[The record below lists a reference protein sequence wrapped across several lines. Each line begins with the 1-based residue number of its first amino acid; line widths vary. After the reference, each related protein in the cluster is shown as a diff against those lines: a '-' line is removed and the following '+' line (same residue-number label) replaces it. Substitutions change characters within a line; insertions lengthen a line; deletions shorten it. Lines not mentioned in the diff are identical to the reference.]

1 MTPTSGQPA
10 DTRSVAGA
18 GAMPGTTAAVK
29 PDVVMGATVP
39 SLDDLV
45 ARAER
50 MIGAGRRVLGIAG
63 APGSGKSTLAEAL
76 VGQLGKRARLLP
88 MDGFHLANEELVR
101 RGLADRKGAPNTFD
115 IDGYVTTLQRVRQ
128 RHVDVLAPRFDRALE
143 AAIAG
148 SIRIDTSANLVVT
161 EGNYLLIDDGAWIA
175 VAPLLDECWMIE
187 IDDSVRL
194 QRLVQRH
201 QQFGRSPD
209 AARAWVERVDEA
221 NTAVIRAAG
230 TPPDLIVHLA

>member
-10 DTRSVAGA
+10 DTRSVAA
-18 GAMPGTTAAVK
+18 AAVA
-29 PDVVMGATVP
+29 VGRAVP
-39 SLDDLV
+39 SIDDLV

-76 VGQLGKRARLLP
+76 VDRLGERARLLP

-101 RGLADRKGAPNTFD
+101 RGITDRKGAADTFD

-148 SIRIDTSANLVVT
+148 SIRIDTSADLVIT
-161 EGNYLLIDDGAWIA
+161 EGNYLLLGDGPWAQ
-175 VAPLLDECWMIE
+175 VATLLDECWTIE
-187 IDDSVRL
+187 IDDAVRL

-209 AARAWVERVDEA
+209 AARAWVEQVDEA
-221 NTAVIRAAG
+221 NTALIRA
-230 TPPDLIVHLA
+230 TSSRPDLVVHLS